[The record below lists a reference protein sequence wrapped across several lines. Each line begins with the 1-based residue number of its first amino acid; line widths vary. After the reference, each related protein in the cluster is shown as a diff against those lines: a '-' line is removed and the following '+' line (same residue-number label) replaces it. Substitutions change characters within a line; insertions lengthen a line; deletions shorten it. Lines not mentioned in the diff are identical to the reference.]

1 MQQLLPFL
9 RVQDGEL
16 RWVVTDQDG
25 HALAVYTSEGDELQ
39 FDLGG
44 VYGERLD
51 SPTWDWFRTDANLL
65 AEPWEL
71 DALHGS
77 EPDRKMGL
85 VHHGARHVLLDDG
98 RWLQPEPLLKAGFAK
113 PTPRL
118 VAATHAAGDPLNL
131 SDQDGYWPTLAESFQ
146 STMSGMGSGLIS
158 PLTGP
163 LRPVVLRSWP
173 RPTSTRSGNTRPH
186 LRESLTPPVPA
197 PWSSGPPSTG
207 SRASTPG

>member
-1 MQQLLPFL
+1 ML
-9 RVQDGEL
+9 RVRNGSEFLLVQHDHGD
-16 RWVVTDQDG
+16 V
-25 HALAVYTSEGDELQ
+25 ALAVYDA
-39 FDLGG
+39 LGNEETFEITG
-44 VYGERLD
+44 VYGG
-51 SPTWDWFRTDANLL
+51 
-65 AEPWEL
+65 EL
-71 DALHGS
+71 DTGPSGPFIGLVGDPFPLDGLHGGDV
-77 EPDRKMGL
+77 DRDRGI
-85 VHHGARHVLLDDG
+85 VHRGQRHATLDDG